1 VKKGSQLETYSFSTG
16 APDVTCVNQESA
28 FVCLSPILKMFYYTR
43 YARLKST
50 TSGVYFFKSQI

>member
-50 TSGVYFFKSQI
+50 TSGVYFF